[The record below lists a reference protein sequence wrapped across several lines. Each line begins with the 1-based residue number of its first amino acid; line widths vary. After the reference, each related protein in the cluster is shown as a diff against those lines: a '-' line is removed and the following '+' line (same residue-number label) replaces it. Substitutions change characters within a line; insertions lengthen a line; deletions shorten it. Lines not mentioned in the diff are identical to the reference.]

1 VLKASSFGGSK
12 QHNPGYL
19 KSESTYIDDMIK
31 LIVSEKYETLLNLH
45 QYSVEEF
52 ITLFE
57 IIFTKTVNQYL
68 DAENMK
74 RNMYKK

>member
-1 VLKASSFGGSK
+1 
-12 QHNPGYL
+12 
-19 KSESTYIDDMIK
+19 MIK